1 MKSRSI
7 ALAASF
13 AVLLLGPLPA
23 RAQDSVDRGRALVET
38 NCARCHAV
46 GAEGDSPL
54 EGAPPFRTLGERYP
68 IDALEEAFVGAIDT
82 GHAQMP
88 VFEATQAQI
97 DDILDYIA
105 TMMEE

>member
-1 MKSRSI
+1 MPRSS
-7 ALAASF
+7 LPF
-13 AVLLLGPLPA
+13 AVAIAATVLGTVPS
-23 RAQDSVDRGRALVET
+23 RAEDSVDRGRALVEV

-46 GAEGDSPL
+46 GPSGESPL

-82 GHAQMP
+82 GHARMP
-88 VFEATQAQI
+88 VFEATQEQI

-105 TMMEE
+105 SIME